1 MDRRTTPEK
10 QTTALAETRRF
21 VLIGMR
27 NAGKSSLMNKLFD
40 REVSIVSNVPGT
52 TTDPVTRKLEL
63 GKLGTVSIS
72 DTAGLDDFGEL
83 GSMRTAR
90 TWENIK
96 ASSLYIFVTP
106 ANSAPAKEELEIL
119 KELTGK
125 ENSKNKLLCV
135 LTHSDKKMHPE
146 KLKLT
151 KDLEC
156 VYVDNM
162 TGNGIDSL
170 KQILINLSDQLDP
183 EITPLEGLV
192 TEGDLVILVTPI
204 DLAAPRGRLIMP
216 QVETIRDLLD
226 RDCGTLIVKERE
238 LNQFYNTLK
247 VPPKLVI
254 TDSQAFHKVA
264 ADIPENQLLTS
275 FSILFAR
282 KKGDLEQFIKGIIN
296 LSEIPDGGRVHV
308 MESCSHHRQ
317 ADDIGTVKIPRLF
330 RQLVNSKTRFS
341 FSRSLPEDEELKSI
355 DMIIHCAACM
365 INRNKM
371 ISRLKKFDDHNIYVT
386 NYGLFLGWVNGL
398 LPRAL
403 EPFTD
408 LYIEYKDRF

>member
-1 MDRRTTPEK
+1 MSKDKTLPD
-10 QTTALAETRRF
+10 QTTALAETKRF
-21 VLIGMR
+21 ILIGMR
-27 NAGKSSLMNKLFD
+27 NSGKSSLMNRLFE
-40 REVSIVSNVPGT
+40 REVSIISNTPGT

-63 GKLGTVSIS
+63 GNLGAVSIS

-83 GSMRTAR
+83 GSMRVAR
-90 TWENIK
+90 TWETIK
-96 ASSLYIFVTP
+96 SASVYIFVTP
-106 ANSAPAKEELEIL
+106 SHLAPEKEETKLLEKL
-119 KELTGK
+119 AG
-125 ENSKNKLLCV
+125 NKNKALICV
-135 LTHSDKKMHPE
+135 LTHSDKELHPKKIKLLMKYE
-146 KLKLT
+146 K
-151 KDLEC
+151 
-156 VYVDNM
+156 VRVDNRM
-162 TGNGIDSL
+162 GTGIDSL
-170 KQILINLSDQLDP
+170 KQVLINLAGELDS

-192 TEGDLVILVTPI
+192 AEGDLVILVTPI
-204 DLAAPRGRLIMP
+204 DLAAPKGRLIMP

-238 LNQFYNTLK
+238 LNQFYNSLK
-247 VPPKLVI
+247 IPPKLVI

-296 LSEIPDGGRVHV
+296 LSKIPKGGRVHV

-330 RQLVNSKTRFS
+330 RQLVNPKIEFS
-341 FSRSLPEDEELKSI
+341 FSRSLPDNEELKSI

-365 INRNKM
+365 INRDKM
-371 ISRLKKFDDHNIYVT
+371 ISRLEKFSDHNIDVT

-408 LYIEYKDRF
+408 LYNDYKDMF